1 MTNYSTHLTLL
12 DRLSAGSDPAAWRE
26 FQERYGLLIRGMAR
40 RQGLQD
46 ADCDEI
52 VQEVLTILSRA
63 MPGFR
68 YDPSKGLFRSYLKT
82 ITLRTIY
89 ARKQGQTAV
98 VGVEGLMEEAIDDD
112 ALEASWEMEWRQY
125 HLRRAM
131 HVVDQEFNPTDRA
144 AFAAYAIR
152 GENADETAQNLE
164 MTIDQVYQ
172 AKSRILKRLKY
183 LIQTQVHQE
192 G

>member
-1 MTNYSTHLTLL
+1 MATYSTHLTLL
-12 DRLSAGSDPAAWRE
+12 DRLSAGSDAAAWRE
-26 FQERYGLLIRGMAR
+26 FQDRYGQLIRGMAR

-82 ITLRTIY
+82 ITMRATF
-89 ARKQGQTAV
+89 ARKHRQPAV
-98 VGVEGLMEEAIDDD
+98 VGVELFMEKAMDED

-131 HVVDQEFNPTDRA
+131 HVIDQEFNASDRA

-152 GENADETAQNLE
+152 GEDADKTAQNLN

-172 AKSRILKRLKY
+172 AKSRILKRLKN
-183 LIQTQVHQE
+183 LIQTQVQE
-192 G
+192 EG